1 MPTTERLSGWDYA
14 TWRSASE
21 DPIMR
26 STMIGLLILDKA
38 PDWQTLVARYER
50 ASRIVPI
57 LRQRIVEGPVGIANP
72 RLVVDPNFDL
82 SFHLRRFRVTEGTA
96 WQDVLDECRRQSMT
110 DFDNDRPLWRVTLLE
125 GLPGGRSALIS
136 KLHHAIADGQGA
148 MQLGAAIVDITAEQ
162 PDLGPMPD
170 APEPVALTPRGFAEI
185 MVQDNAEWVI
195 DTAAHIVKGAVPALL
210 DALTSPHE
218 TVERISETVS
228 SLARM
233 MDTPTSPLS
242 PLMRKRS
249 INYHFGTFDL
259 PFSDLHTAA
268 KSRGN
273 TINDAFL
280 AAVSMGMSEYHT
292 SLGAPVDELNIN
304 MPISTR
310 KKGKEAQNAVTIA
323 RFELPTNVSD
333 ISALMNQLQASVK
346 RMRAE
351 PAVDYTNQLGE
362 ISRFIP
368 RELLTVA
375 AQASDV
381 TASNVPGPPI
391 PVYLAGA
398 KVEAMVPLP
407 PPIGAAV
414 FVALLTYAGT
424 ATIGVAMDDAAI
436 TDRDLLMS
444 CLRDGFADVVGK
456 PVSDANPLTAVDV
469 EGTSEDSG
477 SKRAAQRPSRAAKKA
492 PTRRSAAKKAAV
504 KKSAPVKKAPAKKA
518 PEKRTAA
525 TGTQQSAAKKAATKK
540 APAKKAPAKKAAAK
554 KAPAKKAPA
563 KKAPAKTAATGSK
576 KS

>member
-1 MPTTERLSGWDYA
+1 MQAAERLSGWDYA

-26 STMIGLLILDKA
+26 STMIGLLVLDSS
-38 PDWQTLVARYER
+38 PDWEALVDRYER
-50 ASRIVPI
+50 ASRTVPI

-110 DFDNDRPLWRVTLLE
+110 DFDRDRPLWRITLLE

-148 MQLGAAIVDITAEQ
+148 MQLGAAIVDITPEA

-170 APEPVALTPRGFAEI
+170 APKPVVLSPRSFAEI
-185 MVQDNAEWVI
+185 MVQDNTEWVLN
-195 DTAAHIVKGAVPALL
+195 TASDLIKGAVPALL
-210 DALTSPHE
+210 DALTAPQE

-233 MDTPTSPLS
+233 ANTPTSPLS

-249 INYHFGTFDL
+249 INYHFGNFDVA
-259 PFSDLHTAA
+259 FADLRAAA
-268 KSRGN
+268 KSRN
-273 TINDAFL
+273 HTVNDAFL
-280 AAVSMGMSEYHT
+280 AAVSIGMSKYHKA
-292 SLGAPVDELNIN
+292 LGEPVDELNIN

-323 RFELPTNVSD
+323 RFELPTNISD
-333 ISALMNQLQASVK
+333 VTSLMDNLQESVK
-346 RMRAE
+346 RLRAE
-351 PAVDYTNQLGE
+351 PSMDYTNQLGE

-368 RELLTVA
+368 RELLTIA

-424 ATIGVAMDDAAI
+424 ASIGVAMDDAAI

-444 CLRDGFADVVGK
+444 CLRGGFAEVIGK
-456 PVSDANPLTAVDV
+456 PVTDANPLNEAVSA
-469 EGTSEDSG
+469 GTPRRG
-477 SKRAAQRPSRAAKKA
+477 NKRAAKK
-492 PTRRSAAKKAAV
+492 SA
-504 KKSAPVKKAPAKKA
+504 
-518 PEKRTAA
+518 TN
-525 TGTQQSAAKKAATKK
+525 
-540 APAKKAPAKKAAAK
+540 
-554 KAPAKKAPA
+554 
-563 KKAPAKTAATGSK
+563 KAPAKTATAKTAKATSAEQVPAVK
-576 KS
+576 KAPVKKA

>member
-1 MPTTERLSGWDYA
+1 VHAAERLSGWDYA
-14 TWRSASE
+14 TWRAAAE

-26 STMIGLLILDKA
+26 STMIGLLVLEES
-38 PDWQTLVARYER
+38 PDWDVLVDRYER

-82 SFHLRRFRVTEGTA
+82 SFHVRRFTVTEGTA
-96 WQDVLDECRRQSMT
+96 WQDVLDECGRQSMT
-110 DFDNDRPLWRVTLLE
+110 DFDPDRPLWRVTLLE
-125 GLPGGRSALIS
+125 GLPGGRAALIS

-148 MQLGAAIVDITAEQ
+148 MQLGAAIVDITPEA
-162 PDLGPMPD
+162 PDLGPMLD
-170 APEPVALTPRGFAEI
+170 APAPVTLTPRSFAEI
-185 MVQDNAEWVI
+185 MVQDNTDWLLR
-195 DTAAHIVKGAVPALL
+195 TASDLIKGVVPVLME
-210 DALTSPHE
+210 ALTAPQE

-233 MDTPTSPLS
+233 ANTPTSPLS

-249 INYHFGTFDL
+249 INYHFGNFDI
-259 PFSDLHTAA
+259 PFSDLHSAA
-268 KSRGN
+268 KTRGH

-280 AAVSMGMSEYHT
+280 AAVSIGMREYHEA
-292 SLGAPVDELNIN
+292 LGEPVDELNIN

-310 KKGKEAQNAVTIA
+310 KKGEEAQNAVTIA
-323 RFELPTNVSD
+323 RFELPTNITD
-333 ISALMNQLQASVK
+333 IPSLMNRVQESVK

-351 PAVDYTNQLGE
+351 PSLDYTDQLGE

-368 RELLTVA
+368 HELLTIA

-398 KVEAMVPLP
+398 KVEAIVPLP

-414 FVALLTYAGT
+414 FVALLTYTGT
-424 ATIGVAMDDAAI
+424 ASLGVAMDDAAI

-444 CLRDGFADVVGK
+444 SLRAGFSEVIGK
-456 PVSDANPLTAVDV
+456 PVPETNPLPETDVVTAGKSTD
-469 EGTSEDSG
+469 ERAP
-477 SKRAAQRPSRAAKKA
+477 KRRAA
-492 PTRRSAAKKAAV
+492 
-504 KKSAPVKKAPAKKA
+504 
-518 PEKRTAA
+518 
-525 TGTQQSAAKKAATKK
+525 KK

-554 KAPAKKAPA
+554 KTAAKKTAAKKAPAKKAAAKKTAAKKAPA
-563 KKAPAKTAATGSK
+563 KKAPVSKSATK
-576 KS
+576 